1 MKILE
6 YRKIIGRHEKERRIC
21 SANFIKELSNG
32 YFISGGTD
40 SILIIYDSYGEIIN
54 GEMGKIT
61 SINDWTYSV
70 TERMNYDKRSKNDI
84 QFICCSNKQL
94 FLFEADFIKKYIK
107 YKKYD
112 LPYST
117 CTKCVQMNNNAFALV
132 GLDLSSFFP
141 DLFMNH
147 LDNYTIIEKTY
158 RNAIKIDENILA
170 LTSNKV
176 AVNGEDALIFFDSRK
191 IKIDIRKH
199 RIVHKIENY
208 SFNFN
213 TNGLALMYCDYKNK
227 NRILLCACKKY
238 FSDQRNGILLVKPQL
253 IDNHDVHEPF
263 YDTGDFEV
271 YCFCPIFDFDY
282 ENKIYPKPKNSE
294 FFFVGGFDNNKGEGL
309 IKLYKLIYNERVC
322 NVKIEYLQDIIIKKD
337 INEGFVGFGG
347 AVTCL
352 IQSQY
357 SGIILA
363 TCNDGNAYKFSIPN
377 IDYYK
382 E

>member
-1 MKILE
+1 MRE
-6 YRKIIGRHEKERRIC
+6 
-21 SANFIKELSNG
+21 
-32 YFISGGTD
+32 
-40 SILIIYDSYGEIIN
+40 
-54 GEMGKIT
+54 IT
-61 SINDWTYSV
+61 STKDWTYSV
-70 TERMNYDKRSKNDI
+70 TEIMNYDKRSKNDI
-84 QFICCSNKQL
+84 QFICCSNNKL
-94 FLFEADFIKKYIK
+94 FLFEADSIENHIK

-117 CTKCVQMNNNAFALV
+117 YTKCVQMNNNAFALV
-132 GLDLSSFFP
+132 GLNLSSFFP
-141 DLFMNH
+141 DLFMNQ
-147 LDNYTIIEKTY
+147 LDNCTIIEKTY

-238 FSDQRNGILLVKPQL
+238 FSDQKNGILLVNPQL
-253 IDNHDVHEPF
+253 NDNHDVNDPF

-271 YCFCPIFDFDY
+271 YCFCPIFDFNQ
-282 ENKIYPKPKNSE
+282 ENKSYEKNSE

-309 IKLYKLIYNERVC
+309 IKLYKLIYNVEAF

-357 SGIILA
+357 SGIIMA
-363 TCNDGNAYKFSIPN
+363 TCNDGNVYKFSIPN

>member
-1 MKILE
+1 MRE
-6 YRKIIGRHEKERRIC
+6 
-21 SANFIKELSNG
+21 
-32 YFISGGTD
+32 
-40 SILIIYDSYGEIIN
+40 
-54 GEMGKIT
+54 IT
-61 SINDWTYSV
+61 STKDWTYSV
-70 TERMNYDKRSKNDI
+70 TEIMNYDKRSKNDI

-94 FLFEADFIKKYIK
+94 FLFEVDSIENHIK

-132 GLDLSSFFP
+132 GLDLCSFFP
-141 DLFMNH
+141 DLFMNKF
-147 LDNYTIIEKTY
+147 DKYTIIEKTY

-238 FSDQRNGILLVKPQL
+238 FSDQKNGILLVNPQL
-253 IDNHDVHEPF
+253 NDNHDVNDPF

-271 YCFCPIFDFDY
+271 YCFCPIFDFNYKNKSY
-282 ENKIYPKPKNSE
+282 ETEGQLESKNS
-294 FFFVGGFDNNKGEGL
+294 
-309 IKLYKLIYNERVC
+309 
-322 NVKIEYLQDIIIKKD
+322 
-337 INEGFVGFGG
+337 
-347 AVTCL
+347 
-352 IQSQY
+352 
-357 SGIILA
+357 
-363 TCNDGNAYKFSIPN
+363 
-377 IDYYK
+377 
-382 E
+382 